1 MGAARFGE
9 SQREERRHGKSLY
22 CGFSEK
28 EQARQGKKKKK
39 SLRLIN
45 LKNFSIPW
53 GLRAALVLWCLD
65 QG

>member
-1 MGAARFGE
+1 MVRVRGKREDMARAFIVV
-9 SQREERRHGKSLY
+9 SLRRN
-22 CGFSEK
+22 
-28 EQARQGKKKKK
+28 RQDKVKKKKK